1 MDEEKHEEVE
11 LEEWWSLTEDRI
23 RRIFASLDN
32 DRDGRI
38 SYDELK
44 ESLRRYGIY
53 GRDVD
58 GLVAR
63 LDADNSQD
71 LDFPEFLD
79 AVREMMVEMVLQSAS
94 SRRELLDITEYSE
107 SECRSRRVVGS
118 DKARL
123 AARESAPPWVK
134 VCWVDVQG
142 ETALKCLAIE
152 FGFHPIALEDALSPQ
167 QRPKVER
174 YPSHIFFVVPH
185 FQLCEQ
191 YRHSSTRG
199 SSDALPCFQTH
210 NVCLF
215 LSLDFRRVV
224 TFSSERTSW
233 HHTVQDRLRKSYTKL
248 REEDGQFLAYSIL
261 DALVDSVVP
270 VVTAYRRA
278 LRKERARIRAADY
291 GRDLHTLALLKSD
304 VEKLAHISK
313 PLNRVVNHIID
324 DDRILDD
331 VVVYLRDVRDN
342 LVELEEDLDV
352 LLEET
357 AAIEMEIDTYFKTRQ
372 DKTVYALTV
381 ITAIFLPLQFL
392 TGLFGMNF
400 AHMPETQYRFSY
412 YILLG
417 VMVVYFAAVTLYLCF
432 ASQHVFPL
440 APADAAQLTVAASQ
454 HHVGAAHPLTPKH
467 VSRLQEFRIG
477 GYS

>member
-1 MDEEKHEEVE
+1 MVEEKHEEVE

-32 DRDGRI
+32 DGDGRI

-79 AVREMMVEMVLQSAS
+79 AVREMMVEMVVQSAS
-94 SRRELLDITEYSE
+94 ASQRELLDITEYSE
-107 SECRSRRVVGS
+107 SECRSRRVVGWAN
-118 DKARL
+118 ARL
-123 AARESAPPWVK
+123 AARESAPPWAK

-142 ETALKCLAIE
+142 ETSLKCLAIE
-152 FGFHPIALEDALSPQ
+152 FGLHPIALEDALSPQ

-191 YRHSSTRG
+191 YRHSG
-199 SSDALPCFQTH
+199 SVRSDVLPCFQTH

-224 TFSSERTSW
+224 TFSSERTRW

-261 DALVDSVVP
+261 DALVDSVMP

-278 LRKERARIRAADY
+278 LRKERGRIRAADY

-342 LVELEEDLDV
+342 LVDLEEDLDV

-400 AHMPETQYRFSY
+400 VNMPETQYRFSY
-412 YILLG
+412 YIFLA
-417 VMVVYFAAVTLYLCF
+417 VMVVYIAAISLYLCL
-432 ASQHVFPL
+432 ASQHLFPL

-454 HHVGAAHPLTPKH
+454 HHPGGTALTPKH
-467 VSRLQEFRIG
+467 VARFQEYRRG